1 MVEPLPQTMHGSRVW
16 SSVLS
21 RLLDARG
28 VQIALQVRRVAEL
41 SEFRRA
47 APEEEPDG
55 PVDHQASAPA
65 ATRHRDE
72 VVGARREP
80 RREALEP
87 EAEHDGH
94 GLVAAE
100 VDEHAEGLVA
110 ELPHLAG
117 AERRR
122 DVVGGHLAL
131 AQRVL

>member
-16 SSVLS
+16 STVLS

-47 APEEEPDG
+47 AAEEEPDR
-55 PVDHQASAPA
+55 PVDHQPGAAA
-65 ATRHRDE
+65 ATGHRGE
-72 VVGARREP
+72 VVGARGEP

-87 EAEHDGH
+87 EAEHHGH

-100 VDEHAEGLVA
+100 VHEHA
-110 ELPHLAG
+110 
-117 AERRR
+117 
-122 DVVGGHLAL
+122 
-131 AQRVL
+131 